1 MQYVTYDQ
9 DSDTISDPRSPRD
22 VEIKS
27 SDGTRLG
34 RPDSGWR
41 PGQLA
46 LCGLYPI
53 ARPTRPAD
61 TDTTTHMRTV
71 ELGTPGDPTTATE
84 VWTARDFTE
93 QELAD
98 QAASAET
105 AAAKDVLNVLI
116 ADVASGNQIST
127 QAGVVSAL
135 RALAERAA
143 DGL

>member
-1 MQYVTYDQ
+1 MYVEHIDGTLGATRNPQ
-9 DSDTISDPRSPRD
+9 Q
-22 VEIKS
+22 VETKL
-27 SDGTRLG
+27 SDGTPLG
-34 RPDSGWR
+34 RPADGWQDR
-41 PGQLA
+41 QLA
-46 LCGLYPI
+46 TLGLYPV
-53 ARPTRPAD
+53 AHVDKPDD
-61 TDTTTHMRTV
+61 TATATHTRTV

-105 AAAKDVLNVLI
+105 AAAKDILNVLI

-143 DGL
+143 DDRP